1 METTGQVSA
10 WQVRRPE
17 GAATE
22 PIHGLEKGLDVL
34 AFVNTRNEVSVA
46 EVVRACELPRTTALR
61 VLETL
66 RLSGYLERVGE
77 KKKYRL
83 TIKVRTLAGGFDDE
97 SWLSEVARPHIQ
109 ALGRKVVW
117 PVLLATPRGSVMV
130 VRENTDFESPLALV
144 RWTTGTLIP
153 LEESA
158 TGLCYLANCTPD
170 TRRFLLELISLHPY
184 SSDWGGREMTEQR
197 LQEVERNGYAL
208 YARKHHKEVG
218 LSVPVFDQGRYLAS
232 LTVRYIYGSLTIT
245 QMLEKNLTLMQEAA
259 EKIGAE
265 FSARVRSIDPWA
277 TRRSTDPALVGVG

>member
-1 METTGQVSA
+1 MELVTTPSA
-10 WQVRRPE
+10 WQGRRPE

-97 SWLSEVARPHIQ
+97 SWISDVARPHIQ
-109 ALGRKVVW
+109 TLGRAVVW
-117 PVLLATPRGSVMV
+117 PVLMATPRGSVMV

-158 TGLCYLANCTPD
+158 TGLCYLAHCGPD
-170 TRRFLLELISLHPY
+170 NRRFLLELIALHPY
-184 SSDWGGREMTEQR
+184 STDWGGRETVEQR
-197 LQEVERNGYAL
+197 IAEAQQNGYAL
-208 YARKHHKEVG
+208 YARKHHREVG
-218 LSVPVFDQGRYLAS
+218 LSVPIFDQDRYLAS
-232 LTVRYIYGSLTIT
+232 LTVRYIYGSLTVG
-245 QMLEKNLTLMQEAA
+245 QMLEKNLAPMQETAA
-259 EKIGAE
+259 AIGAE

-277 TRRSTDPALVGVG
+277 ARRSSHDSLVGVG

>member
-1 METTGQVSA
+1 MDIVASTSA
-10 WQVRRPE
+10 WQGRRPE

-97 SWLSEVARPHIQ
+97 SWISDIARPHIQ
-109 ALGRKVVW
+109 ALGRTVVW

-158 TGLCYLANCTPD
+158 TGLCYLAHCTPD
-170 TRRFLLELISLHPY
+170 TRRFLLDLIALHPY
-184 SSDWGGREMTEQR
+184 SSDWGGRESVEQR
-197 LQEVERNGYAL
+197 LQEVDRNGYAL
-208 YARKHHKEVG
+208 FARKHHREVG

-232 LTVRYIYGSLTIT
+232 LTLRYIYGSLTVA
-245 QMLEKNLTLMQEAA
+245 QMLDKNLALMQETAA
-259 EKIGAE
+259 LIGSE

-277 TRRSTDPALVGVG
+277 ARRSNPALAGVG

>member
-1 METTGQVSA
+1 MEMTGQVSA

-34 AFVNTRNEVSVA
+34 AFANTRNEVSVA

-97 SWLSEVARPHIQ
+97 SWLSDVARPHIQ
-109 ALGRKVVW
+109 TLGRAVVW
-117 PVLLATPRGSVMV
+117 PVLLATPRGAAMV

-158 TGLCYLANCTPD
+158 SGLCYLAHCTPEA
-170 TRRFLLELISLHPY
+170 RRFLLDLIALHPY
-184 SSDWGGREMTEQR
+184 SPDWGGAESVEQR
-197 LQEVERNGYAL
+197 LQEVQHDGYAL
-208 YARKHHKEVG
+208 YARKHHREVG
-218 LSVPVFDQGRYLAS
+218 LSVPVFDQGRFLAS
-232 LTVRYIYGSLTIT
+232 LTVRFIYGSLTIA
-245 QMLEKNLTLMQEAA
+245 QMLEKNLTLMQDAA
-259 EKIGAE
+259 TLIGAE
-265 FSARVRSIDPWA
+265 FSTRMRSIDPWA
-277 TRRSTDPALVGVG
+277 TRRSGAPALAGVG